1 MAGTLIF
8 DEIDTGVSGRAA
20 NKVGEKLFSLSLQ
33 KQVLCVTHLP
43 QIAALGQHQYL
54 IAKQVEEGKT
64 QTQVGLLDRQGR
76 IAEIARMTAGMDIT
90 QQTLRNAGE
99 ILSIAEKFQKS
110 AGQSGGQEQES

>member
-1 MAGTLIF
+1 MRSAARGPKCAWAVRR
-8 DEIDTGVSGRAA
+8 DTGVSGRAA

-76 IAEIARMTAGMDIT
+76 IAEIARMTAD
-90 QQTLRNAGE
+90 R
-99 ILSIAEKFQKS
+99 KS
-110 AGQSGGQEQES
+110 VV